1 MPLYVRLTSE
11 TRHII
16 KVTDFSHTS
25 LRAIFVNIARAGLV
39 ENGAILGALNS
50 GRLGMAALD
59 VFNEEPIYNANDPL
73 LKHENVICTPHIG
86 FVTEDELE
94 LQFSDVFK
102 QVVGF
107 ICGKPFNVV
116 NPQALEK
123 RF

>member
-1 MPLYVRLTSE
+1 MRLTSE

-16 KVTDFSHTS
+16 RVADFAHTS
-25 LRAIFVNIARAGLV
+25 FRTIFVNTARAGLV

-73 LKHENVICTPHIG
+73 LNHENVICTPHIG
-86 FVTEDELE
+86 FVTEDEFE
-94 LQFSDVFK
+94 SQFSEVFK

-116 NPQALEK
+116 NHQALKK
-123 RF
+123 RFWL

>member
-73 LKHENVICTPHIG
+73 LNHENVICTPHIG
-86 FVTEDELE
+86 FVTEDEFD
-94 LQFSDVFK
+94 LQFSDIFK
-102 QVVGF
+102 QVIKF

-116 NPQALEK
+116 NPQALKK

>member
-16 KVTDFSHTS
+16 KVTDFSHTY

-73 LKHENVICTPHIG
+73 LNHENVICTPHIG
-86 FVTEDELE
+86 FVTEDEFD

-107 ICGKPFNVV
+107 ICSKPFNVV
-116 NPQALEK
+116 NPQALKK